1 MASKDRKFIAVKFAR
16 LSDADETNIRGFIT
30 RELTQKNVTV
40 DDPDTF
46 EKQKREV
53 FRVRFR
59 DTKVKVVTEATQKV
73 PQLEMEVLLEDLSV
87 GGCCISLPAS
97 QSVAKGGT
105 IYMTLHFC
113 QPPVSVR
120 GEILGLRRD

>member
-1 MASKDRKFIAVKFAR
+1 MSKERKFIAVKFAR

-30 RELTQKNVTV
+30 RELTQKNLTV
-40 DDPDTF
+40 DEPTTLD
-46 EKQKREV
+46 KKKREV

-59 DTKVKVVTEATQKV
+59 NAKVKVVTEATQKV
-73 PQLEMEVLLEDLSV
+73 PQLELEVLLEDLSV
-87 GGCCISLPAS
+87 GGCCISIPAD

-105 IYMTLHFC
+105 IYLTLHFC
-113 QPPVSVR
+113 QPPISVR